1 LLEARIGSKEE
12 EMIRWGKNVA
22 PPATTGAGAGE
33 AGEVAVEKV
42 PKIEVHYNLVSRPPV
57 YGLSRAP
64 RGGGGAEGDDINK
77 KAEEFI
83 KQRKLWFHRP

>member
-1 LLEARIGSKEE
+1 
-12 EMIRWGKNVA
+12 MIRWGKNPA
-22 PPATTGAGAGE
+22 PPATGAAGAGA

-42 PKIEVHYNLVSRPPV
+42 PKIEVHSLVSRPSV

-64 RGGGGAEGDDINK
+64 RGGGSGGAEGDDINK

>member
-1 LLEARIGSKEE
+1 
-12 EMIRWGKNVA
+12 MIRWGKN
-22 PPATTGAGAGE
+22 PTPFTSGAGAGA

-42 PKIEVHYNLVSRPPV
+42 PKIEVLHNLVSRPSI
-57 YGLSRAP
+57 YGLKPAP

-83 KQRKLWFHRP
+83 KQRKQWFHRPA